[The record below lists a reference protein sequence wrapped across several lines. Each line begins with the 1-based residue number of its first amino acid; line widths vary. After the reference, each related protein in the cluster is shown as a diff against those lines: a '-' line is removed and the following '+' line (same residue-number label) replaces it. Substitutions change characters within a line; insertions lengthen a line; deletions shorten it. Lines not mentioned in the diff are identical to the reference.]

1 MFTPIRALSNEIY
14 YFINVVIITSKI
26 ALILKNVWR
35 RKRKSHSRLK
45 VAHFPWRA
53 AAVSAG
59 RHPKRKCQVSC
70 EVCGASFPLGSLS
83 GLTWRGGL
91 GKQSLHGCVF
101 SLLNRAVLT

>member
-1 MFTPIRALSNEIY
+1 MFAAIRALSNEIY

-59 RHPKRKCQVSC
+59 HHPKRNCRVRHVARLFPS
-70 EVCGASFPLGSLS
+70 EVLAA
-83 GLTWRGGL
+83 
-91 GKQSLHGCVF
+91 LHGVAGWVS
-101 SLLNRAVLT
+101 SLYMAACFLC